1 MDEQAMSEQQPVMQE
16 TVLGMPLADFEN
28 LLTEILVAG
37 LILYMC
43 YIIWKIGRHSKAGR
57 FGMTVLFVVLGL
69 GMLGVVVK
77 PIIAKV
83 LGIG

>member
-1 MDEQAMSEQQPVMQE
+1 MDDAVPVMRE
-16 TVLGMPLADFEN
+16 SVLGMPLADFET
-28 LLTEILVAG
+28 LLTEVLVVG
-37 LILYMC
+37 LIAYMC

-57 FGMTVLFVVLGL
+57 FGMMVLFVVLGF
-69 GMLGVVVK
+69 GMLGVLIK

>member
-1 MDEQAMSEQQPVMQE
+1 MDGQPTAMQE
-16 TVLGMPLADFEN
+16 TVLGMPLADFET

-43 YIIWKIGRHSKAGR
+43 YIIWKIGRNSKAGK
-57 FGMTVLFVVLGL
+57 FGMAVLFVVLGL

>member
-1 MDEQAMSEQQPVMQE
+1 MVEQQTAEQQPVMQE
-16 TVLGMPLADFEN
+16 NVLGMPLAEFEN
-28 LLTEILVAG
+28 LLTEVLVAA

-69 GMLGVVVK
+69 GMLGVIVK

-83 LGIG
+83 LGIV

>member
-1 MDEQAMSEQQPVMQE
+1 MGEQVVGEQQPVMQE

-28 LLTEILVAG
+28 LLTEVLVGA
-37 LILYMC
+37 LIVYMC
-43 YIIWKIGRHSKAGR
+43 YIIWKIGRNSKAGK

>member
-1 MDEQAMSEQQPVMQE
+1 MAEPIPVMQE
-16 TVLGMPLADFEN
+16 TLLGMPLADFEA
-28 LLTEILVAG
+28 LITEVLVAA

-43 YIIWKIGRHSKAGR
+43 YIIWKIGVHSKAGR
-57 FGMTVLFVVLGL
+57 FGMAVLFVVLGL

-83 LGIG
+83 LNIG

>member
-1 MDEQAMSEQQPVMQE
+1 MDDQPPVMQE
-16 TVLGMPLADFEN
+16 TVLGMPLADFEA
-28 LLTEILVAG
+28 LLTEVLVAG

-57 FGMTVLFVVLGL
+57 FGMMVLFVVLGF
-69 GMLGVVVK
+69 GMLGVLIK
-77 PIIAKV
+77 PIIAQV

>member
-1 MDEQAMSEQQPVMQE
+1 MGDQAPVMQE
-16 TVLGMPLADFEN
+16 SVFGMPLADFEN
-28 LLTEILVAG
+28 LLTEVLVAA

-43 YIIWKIGRHSKAGR
+43 YIIWRIGRTSRAGR

>member
-1 MDEQAMSEQQPVMQE
+1 MDEQPTAMQE
-16 TVLGMPLADFEN
+16 TVLGMPLADFET

-37 LILYMC
+37 LIVYMC
-43 YIIWKIGRHSKAGR
+43 YIIWKIGRNSKAGK
-57 FGMTVLFVVLGL
+57 FGMAVLFVVLGL

>member
-1 MDEQAMSEQQPVMQE
+1 MEQQTPTMQE
-16 TVLGMPLADFEN
+16 SVLGMPLADFES
-28 LLTEILVAG
+28 LLTQVLVAA

-57 FGMTVLFVVLGL
+57 FGMAVLFVVLGL

-83 LGIG
+83 LGIE

>member
-1 MDEQAMSEQQPVMQE
+1 MDGQPTAMQE
-16 TVLGMPLADFEN
+16 TVLGMPLADFET

-43 YIIWKIGRHSKAGR
+43 YIIWKIGRNSKAGK
-57 FGMTVLFVVLGL
+57 FGMAVLFVVLGL

-77 PIIAKV
+77 PIIAKM

>member
-1 MDEQAMSEQQPVMQE
+1 MDEKPPVMQDS
-16 TVLGMPLADFEN
+16 VLGMPLADFEA
-28 LLTEILVAG
+28 LLTEVLVGA

-43 YIIWKIGRHSKAGR
+43 YIIWKIGKHSRAGR
-57 FGMTVLFVVLGL
+57 FGMAVLFVVLGL

-83 LGIG
+83 LNIG

>member
-1 MDEQAMSEQQPVMQE
+1 MDAIPHMQE

-28 LLTEILVAG
+28 LLTQVLVAG

-57 FGMTVLFVVLGL
+57 FGMAVLFVVLGL

-77 PIIAKV
+77 PIIARV
-83 LGIG
+83 LGIE

>member
-1 MDEQAMSEQQPVMQE
+1 MVEQQTAEQQPVMQE
-16 TVLGMPLADFEN
+16 SVLGMPLADFET
-28 LLTEILVAG
+28 LLTEVLVAG

-43 YIIWKIGRHSKAGR
+43 YIIWKIGSHSKAGR